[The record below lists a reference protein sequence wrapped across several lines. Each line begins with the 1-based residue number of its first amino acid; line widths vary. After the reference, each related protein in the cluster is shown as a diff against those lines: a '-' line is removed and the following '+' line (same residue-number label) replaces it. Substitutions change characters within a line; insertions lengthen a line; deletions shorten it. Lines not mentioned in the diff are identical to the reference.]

1 MERAAV
7 VEKLSANRDQ
17 LRSNGVEALCLFG
30 STARDD
36 AGPES
41 DVDLFFDN
49 NDPKFSLV
57 ELVRIKNM
65 IEEALGSSADI
76 MTRDSIHPRLR
87 SRVEAS
93 SLQIF

>member
-1 MERAAV
+1 VELAAV
-7 VEKLSANRDQ
+7 VEKLSANMDQ
-17 LRSNGVEALCLFG
+17 LRSNGVEALYLFG
-30 STARDD
+30 STAHDE

-41 DVDLFFDN
+41 DVDLFFDY
-49 NDPKFSLV
+49 NDPAFSVV

-65 IEEALGSSADI
+65 IEEALGSPADV

-93 SLQIF
+93 SLRIF